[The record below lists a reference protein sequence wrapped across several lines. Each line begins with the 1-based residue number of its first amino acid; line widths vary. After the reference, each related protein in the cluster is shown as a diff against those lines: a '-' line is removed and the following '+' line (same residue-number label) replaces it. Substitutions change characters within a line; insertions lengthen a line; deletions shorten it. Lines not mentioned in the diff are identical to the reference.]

1 MNLVNFNTFNI
12 AIKLENTQFI
22 FYTILMKTLVTGA
35 TGFVGSHIAK
45 KLIQAGH
52 QVRVLRRE
60 NSSTKMLAGLP
71 VETVVGDITDR
82 ASVFKAVQGCEA
94 VFHVAGHVSFW
105 RGNNE
110 LQKRINVDGTRFVVE
125 ACLSHHVKRLVHTS
139 SIAAIGFAPEGRL
152 GDETLPYNWWPYKV
166 NYCNTKY
173 LGEMEVQ
180 QGIKKGLDAVILNP
194 AVIFGA
200 GDLNLNSGAMI
211 FQIARGRVPFYPEG
225 GCCVCDVEDV
235 AKGHLQAF
243 LKGKTG
249 ERYILGGE
257 NYNWKDLFTF
267 IAATI
272 GVTPP
277 RRKIPTAAYKMVGY
291 VSDLLA
297 RFTEKGP
304 DVTPESV
311 RLSTIPCYYSSQKA
325 IRELGY
331 TTTPF
336 SETVKKTY
344 QWYRENGYLKK

>member
-1 MNLVNFNTFNI
+1 
-12 AIKLENTQFI
+12 
-22 FYTILMKTLVTGA
+22 MKILVTGA
-35 TGFVGSHIAK
+35 TGFVGSHVVK

-60 NSSTKMLAGLP
+60 NSSLQMLEGLH
-71 VETVVGDITDR
+71 VETSLGDITDR
-82 ASVFKAVQGCEA
+82 DSVFKAVQGCEA

-110 LQKRINVDGTRFVVE
+110 IQKRINVDGTRSVVE
-125 ACLSHHVKRLVHTS
+125 ACLAHHVKRLVHTS

-152 GDETLPYNWWPYKV
+152 GDEKLEYNWWPYKI

-235 AKGHLQAF
+235 AEGHLQAF

-257 NYNWKDLFTF
+257 NYNWKDLFTL
-267 IAATI
+267 IATTI

-277 RRKIPTAAYKMVGY
+277 KRKIPTGAYKMVGY
-291 VSDLLA
+291 FSDLLA
-297 RFTEKGP
+297 RFTEKEP

-311 RLSTIPCYYSSQKA
+311 HLSTIPCYYSSEKA
-325 IRELGY
+325 MRELDY

-336 SETVKKTY
+336 SQTAQKTY